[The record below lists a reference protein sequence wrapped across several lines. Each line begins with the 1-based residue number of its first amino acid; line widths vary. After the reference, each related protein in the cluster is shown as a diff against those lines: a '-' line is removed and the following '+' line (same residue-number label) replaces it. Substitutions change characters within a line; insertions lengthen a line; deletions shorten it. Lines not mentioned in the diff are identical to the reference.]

1 MVLAILIVLG
11 LSIVCP
17 IIGAIIGIIGGIK
30 NRNTNHASNYHANFH
45 DNHRTSFSHEQR
57 DSRSYRILSI
67 IIGKAASTGKMK
79 TMKDMMIGM
88 TAFGMKESFET
99 SFSFSE
105 FQFKI

>member
-30 NRNTNHASNYHANFH
+30 NRNTNHASNYHTNFH

-57 DSRSYRILSI
+57 DSRSNSNPFDNHWE
-67 IIGKAASTGKMK
+67 SSFDW
-79 TMKDMMIGM
+79 KDEDNDGYDDRNDG
-88 TAFGMKESFET
+88 FWNER
-99 SFSFSE
+99 E
-105 FQFKI
+105 F